1 MSSAIHIIEADYEAV
16 LKEKLKERG
25 VALDQ
30 GLVKASVIIL
40 NKGDVRGVVN
50 KKLSD
55 GDVIHVFPAVTGG

>member
-1 MSSAIHIIEADYEAV
+1 MSSAIRIVEAEYEAM

-40 NKGDVRGVVN
+40 NQGDVRGVVN

-55 GDVIHVFPAVTGG
+55 GDVIHIFPAVTGG